1 MVPAIR
7 RFNRFYTAQLGILN
21 RGYLDS
27 KFSLAE
33 ARVLYELANREHTT
47 ASELA
52 KDLGLDPGY
61 LSRILRNFQ
70 NLGYVRKKA
79 STADAR
85 QAHLSLTKAGHRVYD
100 PLERKSHDEIASAL
114 ERLSAADQQS
124 LVDAMR
130 NIQRILAGSQS
141 QETSYTLRS
150 HRPGDMGW
158 VTHRHGVLY
167 ANEYGFDERFE
178 AMAADIAARFVQ
190 NLDPKRERCWIAE
203 KDGAIAG
210 SVFLVKETAKIARL
224 RLLLV
229 EPWARGLGI
238 GHRLVAECSD
248 FARQAGY
255 RKITLMTLSV
265 LHAARKIYAAAGY
278 RLAHQETKQLFGT
291 EVVDETW
298 DLQL

>member
-7 RFNRFYTAQLGILN
+7 RFNRFYTTQIGILN
-21 RGYLDS
+21 QGYLDS

-33 ARVLYELANREHTT
+33 ARVLYELANRERTT

-61 LSRILRNFQ
+61 LSRILRSFR
-70 NLGYVRKKA
+70 NLGYLRKKV

-85 QAHLSLTKAGHRVYD
+85 QAHLSLTKAGHRVFD
-100 PLERKSHDEIASAL
+100 PLERKSQNEIAAAL

-167 ANEYGFDERFE
+167 AKEYGFDERFE

-238 GHRLVAECSD
+238 GHRLVAECTD

-278 RLAHQETKQLFGT
+278 RLVHEETKQLFGT